1 MNSLTLDAIIEKIL
15 DLEED
20 YSETAKG
27 LHKVWAPYSIANDI
41 LEQLKESTEEEQ
53 ILPILSKLEEG
64 FSNPMSFKSADGI
77 TTTTNMEV
85 DAESQSHTSSKDFTV
100 NNKIIED
107 GVMFYRNN
115 RKIKKFWSSDTL
127 RDAWK
132 EYLSKIQNGGISA
145 LFLAVC
151 VFIDQTEIYIEK
163 LRDKLEKH
171 KQIEEKSIKDKVSK
185 RSSKASE
192 RNERKRKAGFY
203 KEESS
208 IEASEDDSRAKRS
221 KRRKLN
227 NESEFE
233 EDSVEEES
241 EEDFE
246 DEGDEEDME
255 DEDSNWDTECYVR
268 NLTIFVSKILLKI
281 DSFKVKVYNF
291 INPIKMTI
299 RNKMTNISLNS
310 IN

>member
-1 MNSLTLDAIIEKIL
+1 MNSLTLEAIIDKIL
-15 DLEED
+15 DIEED

-41 LEQLKESTEEEQ
+41 IEQLKEFTEEEQ

-64 FSNPMSFKSADGI
+64 FSNPMSFKPADGI
-77 TTTTNMEV
+77 TNATNMEMEV
-85 DAESQSHTSSKDFTV
+85 ESQSHTSSKDFTV

-132 EYLSKIQNGGISA
+132 DYLSKIQNGGISA

-171 KQIEEKSIKDKVSK
+171 KQTEEKSIKEKVSK
-185 RSSKASE
+185 KSSKTSE
-192 RNERKRKAGFY
+192 RIERKRRAGFY

-208 IEASEDDSRAKRS
+208 VEASEENSRDKRS
-221 KRRKLN
+221 KRRKLY

-233 EDSVEEES
+233 DDSVEDES
-241 EEDFE
+241 EENLD
-246 DEGDEEDME
+246 DEGDDEDMEE
-255 DEDSNWDTECYVR
+255 DEDSNWETECY
-268 NLTIFVSKILLKI
+268 LC
-281 DSFKVKVYNF
+281 
-291 INPIKMTI
+291 
-299 RNKMTNISLNS
+299 NKTGEVI
-310 IN
+310 